1 LRDAIEIKGARL
13 GNADPR
19 LCFSIVMPTRSLNL
33 EASSEKERDFWLTG
47 LRDLKSKSRRDE
59 PVEDTASVGMYFGEM
74 EILDFK
80 KSATMGRVFYKYGK
94 HGSPHERVIR
104 VNFYTGLVDWGS
116 GSLSLKDAV
125 AIRSG
130 KDTKV
135 LKKIKKADADLC
147 FSIVLPRRS
156 LNLQAKSTEERD
168 AWVNGLKELQGKLEN
183 MHVAGSNNKNSVS
196 TVDKSKEKVKIK

>member
-13 GNADPR
+13 WNADPR
-19 LCFSIVMPTRSLNL
+19 FCLSIVMPTRSLNL

-47 LRDLKSKSRRDE
+47 LRELKSKCDTRREE
-59 PVEDTASVGMYFGEM
+59 PAEDTASVGMYFAEVD
-74 EILDFK
+74 ILDFK

-125 AIRSG
+125 DIRSG
-130 KDTKV
+130 KNTKV

-168 AWVNGLKELQGKLEN
+168 VWVNGLKELQGKLEN

-196 TVDKSKEKVKIK
+196 VDKSKEKSK